1 MFKGIKK
8 LFKNKNENSLSFR
21 MEMAKK
27 IENKIIKYT
36 AERVDDVELVIGRE
50 GCISLRNDQIIVL
63 SGGNIVM
70 RADVKDMRASE
81 LLSLDGVIITAPDLE
96 QGGKERTIIAYYKY
110 FR

>member
-1 MFKGIKK
+1 MFKNIKN
-8 LFKNKNENSLSFR
+8 LFKSKNENSRAFR
-21 MEMAKK
+21 MEMAEK
-27 IENKIIKYT
+27 ISNKIIKYT

-50 GCISLRNDQIIVL
+50 GSISLRNGQIIVL

-70 RADVKDMRASE
+70 RTNVEDMHASE